1 MITLKSKREIELMD
15 KAGTIVALVHKKLK
29 EVIVPGISTAQIDK
43 ICEEVIREN
52 GGTPSFKG
60 LYDFPGAVCTSV
72 NDILVHGIPSH
83 SVILKDGDII
93 TVDVGACYKGYHG
106 DSAWTYP
113 VGNVKESTLE
123 LLKVTE
129 EALYKG
135 LEMAK
140 PGNRVGDISNA
151 IQTYVEEHGYSTPIE
166 YTGHGVGKKVHEDPY
181 VPNVGKPHT
190 LELLK
195 PEIGRAHV

>member
-83 SVILKDGDII
+83 SVILKDVPYSPRVRLRCGWRYYYSR
-93 TVDVGACYKGYHG
+93 CW
-106 DSAWTYP
+106 S
-113 VGNVKESTLE
+113 
-123 LLKVTE
+123 LLQR
-129 EALYKG
+129 L
-135 LEMAK
+135 
-140 PGNRVGDISNA
+140 PW
-151 IQTYVEEHGYSTPIE
+151 
-166 YTGHGVGKKVHEDPY
+166 
-181 VPNVGKPHT
+181 
-190 LELLK
+190 
-195 PEIGRAHV
+195 